1 MKIIVT
7 ADIEVHTKVDV
18 SNFEIRGVFGES
30 DYLFEILTW
39 IDNETDKVID
49 FVCKSIN
56 TGEVVDNTRIG
67 AYAIKKNVTLKPVE
81 E

>member
-18 SNFEIRGVFGES
+18 SNFEIRGVFNDE
-30 DYLFEILTW
+30 DYFFKVITW
-39 IDNETDKVID
+39 IDNETDRVID
-49 FVCKSIN
+49 FVCKSLN

-67 AYAIKKNVTLKPVE
+67 AYAIKKNITLKPVE